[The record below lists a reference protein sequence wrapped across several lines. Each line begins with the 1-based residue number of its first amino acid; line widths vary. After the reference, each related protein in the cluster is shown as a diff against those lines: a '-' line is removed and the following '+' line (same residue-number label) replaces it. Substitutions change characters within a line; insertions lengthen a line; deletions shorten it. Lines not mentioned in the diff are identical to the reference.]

1 MERITL
7 HRSVPQPFRAFGGN
21 RSTAKVR
28 VWQDNL
34 NPRTTITCR
43 VSFNLANKSS
53 CKLEA
58 WYSN

>member
-28 VWQDNL
+28 DNL

-43 VSFNLANKSS
+43 VSFNFANKVE
-53 CKLEA
+53 LQA
-58 WYSN
+58 RGLVQ